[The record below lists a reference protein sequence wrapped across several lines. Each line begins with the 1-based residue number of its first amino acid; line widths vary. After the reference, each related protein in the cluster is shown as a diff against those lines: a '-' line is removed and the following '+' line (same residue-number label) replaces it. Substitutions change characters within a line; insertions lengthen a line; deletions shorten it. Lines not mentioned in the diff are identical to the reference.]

1 MLLPPYPT
9 SPGAWGALCESPQA
23 AVPLGLQRD
32 ECILAAELFPL
43 YSGGGGIQTHPQTR
57 LSPPAELWGQKWAE
71 STVSSAEGLKLSRPT
86 ASSLSPQM
94 VPPYTQV
101 EKPKPRERTRPV
113 SQEQLAVAPLTYPA
127 RAALA

>member
-43 YSGGGGIQTHPQTR
+43 YSRGRGHADT
-57 LSPPAELWGQKWAE
+57 PPDQ
-71 STVSSAEGLKLSRPT
+71 
-86 ASSLSPQM
+86 
-94 VPPYTQV
+94 
-101 EKPKPRERTRPV
+101 
-113 SQEQLAVAPLTYPA
+113 AVTTG
-127 RAALA
+127 

>member
-1 MLLPPYPT
+1 MSLPKLQCPWGCRGMNAYWQQSSSHST
-9 SPGAWGALCESPQA
+9 PGA
-23 AVPLGLQRD
+23 
-32 ECILAAELFPL
+32 
-43 YSGGGGIQTHPQTR
+43 GGIQTHPQTR

-113 SQEQLAVAPLTYPA
+113 SQEQLAVAPLTHPA